1 VTTVTERTSN
11 VGGIEPTLRLTLP
24 AKAENIAVI
33 RQALGGLAA
42 ELGVG
47 PEMVDDI
54 KTAVSEAATNV
65 VVHAYP
71 DGEEG
76 PIEVLATARGREF
89 EVIVRDRGIGMQ
101 PRPLGLEAQS
111 LRVGLALIGALTA
124 GVEIRGEQG
133 EGTQVRMSFP
143 LEPDAIG
150 VPGFD
155 SEPAVVEEDQ
165 TLIAV
170 HGAESGG
177 AAIPKILEILA
188 ARSDLD
194 LDRLSDVQLIGD
206 YLSHWTSHATVDSR
220 PLSIV
225 INEQTTALEIAIGP
239 LEPGLGDRMLKQSE
253 LPGFGN
259 TLERMVDKA
268 EVIGRETEHGQ
279 ADFLVLEIASQDA

>member
-1 VTTVTERTSN
+1 VTTMTETTGQ
-11 VGGIEPTLRLTLP
+11 VGGIQPTLRLTLP

-42 ELGVG
+42 ELGLAR
-47 PEMVDDI
+47 EMVDDI

-71 DGEEG
+71 GLEEG
-76 PIEVLATARGREF
+76 PIEVLATAGVREF
-89 EVIVRDRGIGMQ
+89 EVVVRDHGIGMQ
-101 PRPLGLEAQS
+101 PRPLASDEQS
-111 LRVGLALIGALTA
+111 LRVGLALIGALSS

-143 LEPDAIG
+143 LDGDVAI

-170 HGAESGG
+170 RGAESGG

-188 ARSDLD
+188 ARSDLN
-194 LDRLSDVQLIGD
+194 LDRLTDVQLIGD
-206 YLSHWTSHATVDSR
+206 YLSHWSSRSTVDSK

-225 INEQTTALEIAIGP
+225 INEHTSALEIAIGP
-239 LEPGLGDRMLKQSE
+239 LEPGLGDRMLKDSE

-259 TLERMVDKA
+259 TLERVVDNA
-268 EVIGRETEHGQ
+268 VVVGRETEDGQ
-279 ADFLVLEIASQDA
+279 ADFLVLEIASQNA